1 MRNITLMG
9 KDNRDYH
16 NCEWNVYL
24 VSCTGAD
31 DGNEWVSARKS
42 VPRRILLN
50 KSIDERR
57 DWGEGASIEI
67 FVNYFFQ
74 CQIRWN
80 NINSHVRK
88 VPKNPDFCCFLF
100 FLMTDE
106 NYYYYIFD
114 FWFASSSVI
123 QTNIRPTAD
132 TTFSSQY
139 KAMLFKDETFLQ
151 IKVNA
156 KLYQHRHRF
165 PLSISLSKSS
175 ALRSR

>member
-1 MRNITLMG
+1 M
-9 KDNRDYH
+9 
-16 NCEWNVYL
+16 EVYL
-24 VSCTGAD
+24 VSCCTGRMMEM
-31 DGNEWVSARKS
+31 NECLPQS
-42 VPRRILLN
+42 VPRRILLK

-100 FLMTDE
+100 FLMRIIIII
-106 NYYYYIFD
+106 IFD